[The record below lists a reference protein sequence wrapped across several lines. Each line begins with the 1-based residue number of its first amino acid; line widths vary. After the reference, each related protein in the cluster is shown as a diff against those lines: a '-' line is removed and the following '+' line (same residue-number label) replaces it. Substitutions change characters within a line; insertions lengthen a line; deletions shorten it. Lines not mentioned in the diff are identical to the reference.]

1 MAEAARLPRQ
11 SGVLLHPTSLPGP
24 YPIGDLGP
32 PARRFVDFLRAAGQ
46 QLWQVL
52 PLGPTGYGDSPY
64 QCFSA
69 LAGHPSLISPDDLVT
84 DGLLEAADLPGGD
97 AGPAAKA
104 TPVDYEGAARL
115 KARLVARA
123 HARFRA
129 GIAPA
134 LRPAF
139 EAFEAREAGWLDDA
153 ALFLALKG
161 VHRGA
166 PWTAWAAELRRR
178 EPAALTAVR
187 RDLADLI
194 AVERFGQF
202 LFFRQWAALRE
213 HARAAG
219 VRLVGDIPIFVALD
233 SADAWARRELF
244 ELDADGRPAA
254 VAGVPP
260 DYFSADGQLWGNPLY
275 RWDHLA
281 QTGFRWWIER
291 VEHLLRLVDLV
302 RLDHFR
308 GFAAYWAVPPGS
320 RTARR
325 GTWRPGPGA
334 PLFEALRTALGGLPL
349 IAEDLGHI
357 TPDVVALRER
367 LGLPGMKVLQFAFGD
382 GPGAPFLPHNLPRH
396 CVVYTGTHDND
407 TSVGWYTE
415 SATPA
420 ERDFCRRYLARD
432 GHDIAWDLIRVAW
445 ASVADTAV
453 APMQDLLA
461 LGSEARMN
469 HPGRSK
475 GNWTWRLGDDG
486 LDPAVAARLLTLT
499 ELYSRAAPQP
509 APPTGAKT

>member
-1 MAEAARLPRQ
+1 
-11 SGVLLHPTSLPGP
+11 
-24 YPIGDLGP
+24 
-32 PARRFVDFLRAAGQ
+32 
-46 QLWQVL
+46 
-52 PLGPTGYGDSPY
+52 
-64 QCFSA
+64 
-69 LAGHPSLISPDDLVT
+69 
-84 DGLLEAADLPGGD
+84 
-97 AGPAAKA
+97 
-104 TPVDYEGAARL
+104 
-115 KARLVARA
+115 
-123 HARFRA
+123 
-129 GIAPA
+129 
-134 LRPAF
+134 
-139 EAFEAREAGWLDDA
+139 
-153 ALFLALKG
+153 
-161 VHRGA
+161 
-166 PWTAWAAELRRR
+166 
-178 EPAALTAVR
+178 
-187 RDLADLI
+187 
-194 AVERFGQF
+194 
-202 LFFRQWAALRE
+202 
-213 HARAAG
+213 

-281 QTGFRWWIER
+281 ETGYRWWIAR
-291 VEHLLRLVDLV
+291 VAHLLRLVDLV

-308 GFAAYWAVPPGS
+308 GFVAYWAVPPGS

-334 PLFEALRTALGGLPL
+334 ALFDALRTALGHLPL

-357 TPDVVALRER
+357 TPDVVALRDR

-407 TSVGWYTE
+407 TSVGWYAE

-499 ELYSRAAPQP
+499 ELYSRAAPRT
-509 APPTGAKT
+509 APPGGGAT